1 MCCKQQTANSKQH
14 NCLTSFF
21 LSFRQPEN
29 EVSAL
34 SQKTPVIA
42 SLIKSGVAISS
53 VRRTH
58 QIISRKLLPLI
69 LTISLLSLTACGTL
83 TGIPAHGGGKRFAV
97 EQELISASSRAAV
110 KNIDLSALKGKKVAV
125 FIAMMG
131 DQGSGSISGGRYSL
145 DALIRGEYQNLPKSI
160 TQYAYPTYETTAQT
174 DTDGLTG
181 TTTSTSV
188 LNAPSYSINRNEG
201 QNFRGGIGLN
211 INGLGDYKNE
221 TLIQNPQDAA
231 FFSRL
236 IQTVLFLKGISVVPN
251 EYADVYLFVNVDVF
265 GTIRSRTEF
274 HLYNAKS
281 LKSQTKI
288 EYFAIDKMTQ
298 KVVVKP
304 TVSAF
309 ESQYKENY
317 VLWTGPFKTVK
328 TVQMAE
334 PLLVDF
340 ADLVDDENNTNF
352 SGSLKNPV
360 ILNEAKNPIHQHKDS
375 SPTVQ
380 NDATAYSG
388 SLKSSVETIPNE
400 IPLQPIAISSEI
412 IRQRQQQGEIK

>member
-1 MCCKQQTANSKQH
+1 M
-14 NCLTSFF
+14 
-21 LSFRQPEN
+21 
-29 EVSAL
+29 
-34 SQKTPVIA
+34 
-42 SLIKSGVAISS
+42 
-53 VRRTH
+53 
-58 QIISRKLLPLI
+58 
-69 LTISLLSLTACGTL
+69 
-83 TGIPAHGGGKRFAV
+83 
-97 EQELISASSRAAV
+97 ISASSRAAV
-110 KNIDLSALKGKKVAV
+110 KNLHIDALRGKKVAV

-131 DQGSGSISGGRYSL
+131 DQGSGSISGGRYSI

-160 TQYAYPTYETTAQT
+160 TQYTYPNYETTAQT

-188 LNAPSYSINRNEG
+188 LNAPSYSVNRNEG
-201 QNFRGGIGLN
+201 QNFRGGMGLN
-211 INGLGDYKNE
+211 INGLGNYQNE

-236 IQTVLFLKGISVVPN
+236 IQTVLFLKGISVVPA
-251 EYADVYLFVNVDVF
+251 EYADVHLFVNVDVF

-274 HLYNAKS
+274 HLYNAES

-288 EYFAIDKMTQ
+288 EYFAIDRNTQ
-298 KVVVKP
+298 KIMIKP

-328 TVQMAE
+328 TVKTAE

-340 ADLVDDENNTNF
+340 ADLVDDENSV

-360 ILNEAKNPIHQHKDS
+360 ILNEAKNPIYPHKDS

-388 SLKSSVETIPNE
+388 SLKTSVETIPNE

>member
-1 MCCKQQTANSKQH
+1 M
-14 NCLTSFF
+14 
-21 LSFRQPEN
+21 
-29 EVSAL
+29 
-34 SQKTPVIA
+34 
-42 SLIKSGVAISS
+42 
-53 VRRTH
+53 
-58 QIISRKLLPLI
+58 
-69 LTISLLSLTACGTL
+69 
-83 TGIPAHGGGKRFAV
+83 
-97 EQELISASSRAAV
+97 ISASSRAAV
-110 KNIDLSALKGKKVAV
+110 KNLHIDALRGKKVAV

-131 DQGSGSISGGRYSL
+131 DQGSGSISGGRYSI

-160 TQYAYPTYETTAQT
+160 TQYAYPNYETTAQT

-188 LNAPSYSINRNEG
+188 LNAPSYSVNRNEG

-236 IQTVLFLKGISVVPN
+236 IQTVLFLKNIQVVPA
-251 EYADVYLFVNVDVF
+251 EYADVFLFVNVDVF

-274 HLYNAKS
+274 HLYNAES

-334 PLLVDF
+334 SLLVDF

-352 SGSLKNPV
+352 SGSLNV
-360 ILNEAKNPIHQHKDS
+360 FQNEENQIGK
-375 SPTVQ
+375 
-380 NDATAYSG
+380 
-388 SLKSSVETIPNE
+388 IP
-400 IPLQPIAISSEI
+400 SDEI
-412 IRQRQQQGEIK
+412 IRQRQQGEIK

>member
-1 MCCKQQTANSKQH
+1 MLYSPHFRLPEIGFVFIDKNHFSQYFQQDRIDKMNQTRYNYVANSKQQTANSKQQTANKH

-21 LSFRQPEN
+21 LSFRQPE
-29 EVSAL
+29 
-34 SQKTPVIA
+34 KTPVIA
-42 SLIKSGVAISS
+42 SLIKSGVAISP

-58 QIISRKLLPLI
+58 QIISRTLLH
-69 LTISLLSLTACGTL
+69 LTLSLSLFTLTACGTL

-131 DQGSGSISGGRYSL
+131 DQGSGSISGGRYSI

-160 TQYAYPTYETTAQT
+160 TNYAYPNYETTAQT

-236 IQTVLFLKGISVVPN
+236 IQTVLFLKNVQVVPA
-251 EYADVYLFVNVDVF
+251 EYADVFLFVNVDVF

-274 HLYNAKS
+274 HLYNAES

-328 TVQMAE
+328 TVKTAE

-340 ADLVDDENNTNF
+340 ADLVSDENSV
-352 SGSLKNPV
+352 SGSLNNGFSDEEVQTGELPANEV
-360 ILNEAKNPIHQHKDS
+360 IRN
-375 SPTVQ
+375 
-380 NDATAYSG
+380 
-388 SLKSSVETIPNE
+388 
-400 IPLQPIAISSEI
+400 
-412 IRQRQQQGEIK
+412 RR

>member
-1 MCCKQQTANSKQH
+1 M
-14 NCLTSFF
+14 
-21 LSFRQPEN
+21 
-29 EVSAL
+29 
-34 SQKTPVIA
+34 
-42 SLIKSGVAISS
+42 
-53 VRRTH
+53 
-58 QIISRKLLPLI
+58 
-69 LTISLLSLTACGTL
+69 
-83 TGIPAHGGGKRFAV
+83 
-97 EQELISASSRAAV
+97 ISASSRAAV
-110 KNIDLSALKGKKVAV
+110 KNLHIDALRGKKVAV

-131 DQGSGSISGGRYSL
+131 DQGSGSISGGRYSI

-160 TQYAYPTYETTAQT
+160 TQYAYPNYETTAQT

-188 LNAPSYSINRNEG
+188 LNAPSYSVNRNEG
-201 QNFRGGIGLN
+201 QNFRGEMGLN
-211 INGLGDYKNE
+211 INGLGNYQNE

-231 FFSRL
+231 FFFLRL
-236 IQTVLFLKGISVVPN
+236 IQTVLFLKGISVVPA
-251 EYADVYLFVNVDVF
+251 EYAEVFLFVNVDVF

-274 HLYNAKS
+274 HLYNAES

-298 KVVVKP
+298 KVIVKP

-328 TVQMAE
+328 TVKTAE

-340 ADLVDDENNTNF
+340 ADLVGDENKANH
-352 SGSLKNPV
+352 SGSKKSTV
-360 ILNEAKNPIHQHKDS
+360 ILNEVKNPIYPHKDS

-380 NDATAYSG
+380 NDATAHSG
-388 SLKSSVETIPNE
+388 NLKTVRVAFKRLPHSLRSFAMTDFYLSGCLK
-400 IPLQPIAISSEI
+400 
-412 IRQRQQQGEIK
+412 

>member
-1 MCCKQQTANSKQH
+1 MLQTANKH

-21 LSFRQPEN
+21 LSFRQSE
-29 EVSAL
+29 
-34 SQKTPVIA
+34 KTPVIA
-42 SLIKSGVAISS
+42 SLIKSGVAISP

-58 QIISRKLLPLI
+58 QIISRTLLH
-69 LTISLLSLTACGTL
+69 LTLSLSLFTLTACGTL

-131 DQGSGSISGGRYSL
+131 DQGSGSISGGRYSI
-145 DALIRGEYQNLPKSI
+145 DALIRGEYQNLPKSV
-160 TQYAYPTYETTAQT
+160 TNYAYPNYETTAQT

-188 LNAPSYSINRNEG
+188 LNAPSYSVNRNEG
-201 QNFRGGIGLN
+201 QNFRGGMGLN

-236 IQTVLFLKGISVVPN
+236 IQTVLFLKGISVVPA
-251 EYADVYLFVNVDVF
+251 EYADVFLFVNADVF

-274 HLYNAKS
+274 HLYNAES

-340 ADLVDDENNTNF
+340 ADLVGDENKANH
-352 SGSLKNPV
+352 SGSLK
-360 ILNEAKNPIHQHKDS
+360 
-375 SPTVQ
+375 T
-380 NDATAYSG
+380 
-388 SLKSSVETIPNE
+388 SVETIPNE
-400 IPLQPIAISSEI
+400 ILLQPVAISSEI

>member
-1 MCCKQQTANSKQH
+1 
-14 NCLTSFF
+14 
-21 LSFRQPEN
+21 FRQPE
-29 EVSAL
+29 
-34 SQKTPVIA
+34 KTPVIA
-42 SLIKSGVAISS
+42 SLIKSGVAISP

-58 QIISRKLLPLI
+58 QIISRTLLPLT
-69 LTISLLSLTACGTL
+69 LSLSLFTLTACGTL

-160 TQYAYPTYETTAQT
+160 TQYTYPNYETTAQT

-188 LNAPSYSINRNEG
+188 LNAPSYSVNRNEG
-201 QNFRGGIGLN
+201 QNFRGGMGLN

-251 EYADVYLFVNVDVF
+251 EYADVFLFVNVDVF

-274 HLYNAKS
+274 HLYNAES

-340 ADLVDDENNTNF
+340 ADLVDDENKANH
-352 SGSLKNPV
+352 SGSKKSTV
-360 ILNEAKNPIHQHKDS
+360 ILNEAKNPSYPHKDS
-375 SPTVQ
+375 SPTAQ
-380 NDATAYSG
+380 NDATAFSG
-388 SLKSSVETIPNE
+388 CLKTSVETIPNE
-400 IPLQPIAISSEI
+400 ISLQPIAISSEI
-412 IRQRQQQGEIK
+412 IRQRQQGEIK

>member
-1 MCCKQQTANSKQH
+1 MISIINQTRYNYVANSI
-14 NCLTSFF
+14 TFSFK
-21 LSFRQPEN
+21 SFRQPE
-29 EVSAL
+29 
-34 SQKTPVIA
+34 KTPVIA
-42 SLIKSGVAISS
+42 SLIKSGVAISP

-58 QIISRKLLPLI
+58 QIISRTLLPLI
-69 LTISLLSLTACGTL
+69 LTISLFTLTACGTL

-160 TQYAYPTYETTAQT
+160 TQYTYPNYETTAQT

-181 TTTSTSV
+181 STTSTSV

-211 INGLGDYKNE
+211 INGLGNYQNE

-236 IQTVLFLKGISVVPN
+236 IQTVLFLKNVQVVPA
-251 EYADVYLFVNVDVF
+251 EYADVFLFVNVDVF

-274 HLYNAKS
+274 HLYNAES

-352 SGSLKNPV
+352 SGSLNNGFADEEVQTGELPANEV
-360 ILNEAKNPIHQHKDS
+360 IRN
-375 SPTVQ
+375 
-380 NDATAYSG
+380 
-388 SLKSSVETIPNE
+388 
-400 IPLQPIAISSEI
+400 
-412 IRQRQQQGEIK
+412 RR